1 MTTETQEPQ
10 RREVARPPF
19 YRDVRVIRVV
29 GQILAVVAVVGIGF
43 WLVNNLFTN
52 MNRLGISTSFDFL
65 FGPTNTAI
73 PFCNNCWVIPY
84 QIRFDPRSPVWEMV
98 LVGVKNT
105 FLAGF
110 FGAILASI
118 VGLIVGISRLSEN
131 WLVARLAAFYVELF
145 RNIPPLVIII
155 FFGFAVFTFGP
166 FPIFSES
173 WELKVP
179 GTVNNFLI
187 INNDR
192 WGIPGFTAT
201 GSLVAFWVIL
211 IVGVV
216 VAAYVWRWRT
226 KFFERTGQPHRRV
239 LWFTGVVVI
248 SLIIAYVASGQPI
261 DMSWPVI
268 SENRRRIDGGFIANW
283 GWMSVTFALG
293 LYTASHLA
301 EIIRGSILAV
311 HQGQSEAG
319 NALALSASQRYRF
332 VILPQAM
339 RIALPPTI
347 NQYLNLVKNTSL
359 GTAVGYAEI
368 TALTKT
374 SVGNGRP
381 AFQSFIIVMGVYL
394 VFSLSI
400 SLILNV
406 VNRRLQLADR

>member
-1 MTTETQEPQ
+1 MTTETREPQ
-10 RREVARPPF
+10 GREAARPPF

-29 GQILAVVAVVGIGF
+29 GQLVAVIVVFGIAY
-43 WLVNNLFTN
+43 WLVNNLISN

-73 PFCNNCWVIPY
+73 PY
-84 QIRFDPRSPVWEMV
+84 HEEFDIRSPVWQMT
-98 LVGVKNT
+98 LVGIKNT
-105 FLAGF
+105 FLAAI
-110 FGAILASI
+110 FGVILASI
-118 VGLIVGISRLSEN
+118 VGLLVGVSRLSEN
-131 WLVARLAAFYVELF
+131 WLVARVATFYVEFF

-192 WGIPGFTAT
+192 WGVPGFTAT
-201 GSLVAFWVIL
+201 GSLVLFWVIL
-211 IVGVV
+211 GAGVV
-216 VAAYVWRWRT
+216 LAAYMWRRRT
-226 KFFERTGQPHRRV
+226 KHFERTGQPHRRV
-239 LWFTGVVVI
+239 LWFTGVVVV
-248 SLIIAYVASGQPI
+248 SLAIAYFASGQPL

-268 SENRRRIDGGFIANW
+268 SENRRRVDGGFIANW

-293 LYTASHLA
+293 FYTASHLA

-319 NALALSASQRYRF
+319 NALALSAFQRYRF
-332 VILPQAM
+332 VVLPQAM

-381 AFQSFIIVMGVYL
+381 AFQSFIIVMAVYL
-394 VFSLSI
+394 MFSLSI
-400 SLILNV
+400 SLMLNV
-406 VNRRLQLADR
+406 VNRRLQLESR